1 MPPGPGDPTRRAA
14 HKPGK
19 EASVLDPADKELLLL
34 ASCQAA
40 TWAQHQ
46 GLQSA
51 AILLLRADKP
61 RVGSLSWRASA
72 PELSRGREAPHH
84 PDRQP
89 GPSIRVGGGAHWQA
103 GADSIACWDPL
114 KKFLFAGA
122 AGTQTDGNHR
132 CWSGHA
138 GVLIGS
144 GAAVQHGC
152 ARPIQLFAWSWR
164 RGDPDTE
171 GT

>member
-19 EASVLDPADKELLLL
+19 EASVLDPADKELPLL
-34 ASCQAA
+34 ASRQAA
-40 TWAQHQ
+40 AWAQHQ
-46 GLQSA
+46 GRQSA
-51 AILLLRADKP
+51 AMLLLRADKP

-72 PELSRGREAPHH
+72 PELSRGRGAPHH

-89 GPSIRVGGGAHWQA
+89 GPSIRVGDGAHWQA
-103 GADSIACWDPL
+103 GAGSIACWDPL
-114 KKFLFAGA
+114 KFLFAGA

-144 GAAVQHGC
+144 WAAVQHRLGC
-152 ARPIQLFAWSWR
+152 ARQIQGFAWS
-164 RGDPDTE
+164 
-171 GT
+171 